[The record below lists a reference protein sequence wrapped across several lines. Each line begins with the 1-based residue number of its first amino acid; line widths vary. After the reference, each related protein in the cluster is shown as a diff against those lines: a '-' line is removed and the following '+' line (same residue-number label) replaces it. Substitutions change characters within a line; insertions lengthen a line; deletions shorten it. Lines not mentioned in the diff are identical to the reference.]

1 MNNKKRKTSRSL
13 AVEILEKVET
23 KNSFSDL
30 LLNQTIQ
37 KENLEKK
44 DTNMLTELV
53 YGVMQRKKALDF
65 QLQPFLKKQKKLENW
80 IVQLLRISLYQLEY
94 LDRIP
99 DYAVINE
106 AVDYAKRRGHKGV
119 SGLVNGVLRNILRSE
134 LRTFDT
140 IDSFLKRIATQYS
153 LPEWL
158 VEKWITDYG
167 KEKTIKIS
175 KTLNER
181 AKVGLRVNSHL
192 ISKENAMSQLVK
204 EGFDIRESKL
214 SPVGLISESGLPTT
228 SELFQ
233 EGKITI
239 QDETSMLVAP
249 AMQIEPHHKVL
260 DACAAPGGKTTHIA
274 SYLNEN
280 LGEVTAL
287 DIHQHKIKLIEE
299 NAERQKVSEKINA
312 QQMDAKEAFEKFG
325 KEKFDR
331 VLVDAPC
338 SGLGLLRRKP
348 DIRYT
353 KTPEDIKRL
362 TKVQMEILN
371 SAGKTVKSGGQLVY
385 STCTILKDENDFI
398 VQKFIDNNPEFKAK
412 QVYEK
417 NKQLVDENS
426 PFITILPHEFQSDG
440 FFISCLERK

>member
-1 MNNKKRKTSRSL
+1 LNNKKRKTSRSL